1 MRDDRLIADRMYPEK
16 VPAPGI
22 IKRPMHKLYQDA
34 LGLLGISLSSRQISA
49 FERYEEELLDWNAR
63 FNLTAIRDSE
73 SIRVK
78 HFLDSL
84 TCVLAW
90 KDNPP
95 ACLVDVGTGAGFPG
109 IPLKILQPSLRLTLV
124 ESVGKKAE
132 FCRYLVNKLALDQV
146 EVVQSRAE
154 EVGQQGQHRERY
166 DWAVARAVANLPV
179 LVEFLLPL
187 VHVGGAV
194 LAQKGE
200 SGPAEAHAS
209 ERAIRLL
216 GGRLRQLMKITLP
229 GVAEERYLVV
239 IDKVAATPP
248 NYPRRVGLPAKK
260 PL

>member
-1 MRDDRLIADRMYPEK
+1 
-16 VPAPGI
+16 
-22 IKRPMHKLYQDA
+22 
-34 LGLLGISLSSRQISA
+34 
-49 FERYEEELLDWNAR
+49 
-63 FNLTAIRDSE
+63 
-73 SIRVK
+73 
-78 HFLDSL
+78 
-84 TCVLAW
+84 
-90 KDNPP
+90 
-95 ACLVDVGTGAGFPG
+95 
-109 IPLKILQPSLRLTLV
+109 
-124 ESVGKKAE
+124 VGKKAE

-200 SGPAEAHAS
+200 SGPAEAHAG

-216 GGRLRQLMKITLP
+216 GGRLRQLVKITLP